1 MKTQGW
7 FRKGLCI
14 LLIIQVLVVIPGF
27 GVTSPQGRY
36 LTFMKGDAIRLTIW
50 QPWRLAD
57 GKAQISNLNGDYP
70 IDSRGY
76 TLLPLIG
83 EVKVVGHNIKSL
95 TTLLKEKYSP
105 YIQDPYIV
113 VTPLIRVTMQGAV
126 NRPGAYLIPPSASL
140 WELVDLAGGPSEK
153 SNIRRM
159 YVERSGRIANKNLLG
174 SFEKGYS
181 LQEIGIN
188 SGDQILVPSRN
199 PFGWRDVLSLVSFGL
214 SIAVVYFQIT
224 K

>member
-7 FRKGLCI
+7 FKTGLCV
-14 LLIIQVLVVIPGF
+14 LLIIQILVVIPGL
-27 GVTSPQGRY
+27 GLTSPQGRY

-83 EVKVVGHNIKSL
+83 EVKIVGHNIKSL
-95 TTLLKEKYSP
+95 TTLLKDKYSP
-105 YIQDPYIV
+105 YIQDPYIM

-153 SNIRRM
+153 SNMRRM
-159 YVERSGRIANKNLLG
+159 YVERSGRIVNKKLLG
-174 SFEKGYS
+174 SFERGYS

-188 SGDQILVPSRN
+188 SGDQILVPARN
-199 PFGWRDVLSLVSFGL
+199 PFGWRDALSLVSFGL

-224 K
+224 N